1 MLSKVVITTFTFSIL
16 DSIIFYSI
24 LSLLEEDGRI
34 YRAVLGKS
42 MFPLKDTTDEIIQGI
57 NNSSPS
63 KAQKTVLPY
72 STPTKRR
79 SNAIDSPF
87 RNSYSS
93 SPLPFEAQMIL
104 TSPRKPLRYISK
116 HPYKVLDAPDLQVY
130 CRIMW

>member
-1 MLSKVVITTFTFSIL
+1 MLHLTQLFG
-16 DSIIFYSI
+16 Y
-24 LSLLEEDGRI
+24 LEEDGRI

-42 MFPLKDTTDEIIQGI
+42 MFPLKDTTDEIIRRI

-63 KAQKTVLPY
+63 KVQKTVLPY

-130 CRIMW
+130 CN